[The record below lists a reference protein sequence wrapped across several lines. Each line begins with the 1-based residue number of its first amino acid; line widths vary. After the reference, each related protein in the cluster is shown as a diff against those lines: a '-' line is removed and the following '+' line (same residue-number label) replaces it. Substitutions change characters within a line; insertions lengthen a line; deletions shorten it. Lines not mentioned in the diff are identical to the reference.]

1 MLKVMP
7 DNYLFYRVI
16 GLLVFDISL
25 LLDSYFG
32 DIEKS
37 LFQ

>member
-1 MLKVMP
+1 MP
-7 DNYLFYRVI
+7 DDYLFYSVI

-25 LLDSYFG
+25 QLDSYFG